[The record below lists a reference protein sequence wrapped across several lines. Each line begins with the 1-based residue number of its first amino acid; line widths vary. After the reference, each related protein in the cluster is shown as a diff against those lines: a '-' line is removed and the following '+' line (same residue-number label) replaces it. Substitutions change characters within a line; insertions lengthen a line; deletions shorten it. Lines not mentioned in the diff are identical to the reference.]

1 MQGSFIP
8 AFGSSSSRPFG
19 SAHFKAR
26 REALTRVLT
35 AGFVLPDAS
44 GSWSSAALCAHPGL
58 IPIRLSTGVLIG
70 RTAPEWADKISRMPG
85 MTKHP
90 TELRLDAAHLLDF
103 GIAMRAAHLSQ
114 GWRGELLDLFS
125 LSESAQGAASVRLER
140 ALYRPLGA
148 LTRAVHLSARLR
160 DPVDE
165 FDPVYILGQRS
176 RTKRVGPGLWDGLAA
191 GETPAEALLR
201 EAHEEASL
209 LAADAQNA
217 RYLGSFLISRAVS
230 GGWMLEASYTHDL
243 VLPAGFEPCAADHE
257 VERFARF
264 SAREV
269 LDLIAAHKVM
279 HEAASSLLFSM
290 AATPSAAD

>member
-1 MQGSFIP
+1 M
-8 AFGSSSSRPFG
+8 
-19 SAHFKAR
+19 
-26 REALTRVLT
+26 
-35 AGFVLPDAS
+35 
-44 GSWSSAALCAHPGL
+44 
-58 IPIRLSTGVLIG
+58 
-70 RTAPEWADKISRMPG
+70 
-85 MTKHP
+85 
-90 TELRLDAAHLLDF
+90 
-103 GIAMRAAHLSQ
+103 
-114 GWRGELLDLFS
+114 
-125 LSESAQGAASVRLER
+125 RLER

-191 GETPAEALLR
+191 GMVGAGETPAEALLR

-209 LAADAQNA
+209 PAADAQNA

-243 VLPAGFEPCAADHE
+243 VLSADFEPRATDHE

-269 LDLIAAHKVM
+269 LDLIEARKVM

>member
-1 MQGSFIP
+1 M
-8 AFGSSSSRPFG
+8 
-19 SAHFKAR
+19 
-26 REALTRVLT
+26 
-35 AGFVLPDAS
+35 
-44 GSWSSAALCAHPGL
+44 
-58 IPIRLSTGVLIG
+58 
-70 RTAPEWADKISRMPG
+70 
-85 MTKHP
+85 
-90 TELRLDAAHLLDF
+90 
-103 GIAMRAAHLSQ
+103 
-114 GWRGELLDLFS
+114 
-125 LSESAQGAASVRLER
+125 RLER

-191 GETPAEALLR
+191 GMVGAGETPAKEALLR

-217 RYLGSFLISRAVS
+217 RYLGSFFNFS
-230 GGWMLEASYTHDL
+230 GRYRGCPGMSEASDNPDEIWCSPLASQPVRGRLT
-243 VLPAGFEPCAADHE
+243 E

>member
-1 MQGSFIP
+1 M
-8 AFGSSSSRPFG
+8 
-19 SAHFKAR
+19 
-26 REALTRVLT
+26 RVLT

-44 GSWSSAALCAHPGL
+44 GSWSSEALCAHPGL
-58 IPIRLSTGVLIG
+58 IPVRLSTGVLIG
-70 RTAPEWADKISRMPG
+70 RTTPEWADKISRMPG
-85 MTKHP
+85 MVKHQ

-103 GIAMRAAHLSQ
+103 GSAMRAAHLSQ

-125 LSESAQGAASVRLER
+125 LSESVQGAATVRLER

-191 GETPAEALLR
+191 GMVGAGETPAEALLR
-201 EAHEEASL
+201 EAQEEASL
-209 LAADAQNA
+209 PAADAQNA

-264 SAREV
+264 SAQEV
-269 LDLIAAHKVM
+269 LDLIEARKVM

>member
-1 MQGSFIP
+1 
-8 AFGSSSSRPFG
+8 
-19 SAHFKAR
+19 
-26 REALTRVLT
+26 
-35 AGFVLPDAS
+35 
-44 GSWSSAALCAHPGL
+44 
-58 IPIRLSTGVLIG
+58 
-70 RTAPEWADKISRMPG
+70 MPG

-191 GETPAEALLR
+191 GMVGAGETP
-201 EAHEEASL
+201 HEEASL

>member
-1 MQGSFIP
+1 M
-8 AFGSSSSRPFG
+8 
-19 SAHFKAR
+19 
-26 REALTRVLT
+26 
-35 AGFVLPDAS
+35 
-44 GSWSSAALCAHPGL
+44 
-58 IPIRLSTGVLIG
+58 
-70 RTAPEWADKISRMPG
+70 
-85 MTKHP
+85 
-90 TELRLDAAHLLDF
+90 
-103 GIAMRAAHLSQ
+103 
-114 GWRGELLDLFS
+114 
-125 LSESAQGAASVRLER
+125 RLER

-176 RTKRVGPGLWDGLAA
+176 RTKRVGPGLWDGLVAGMVGA

-257 VERFARF
+257 VERFACF

-269 LDLIAAHKVM
+269 LDLIAARKVM